1 MNYKKIVKE
10 ILSEIIHDQMKPT
23 MKYYAFDWDDNLM
36 YMPTKIYLVD
46 EDGESVGMSTED
58 FAEYRKMCGEV
69 KGLLTARLYI
79 IDLQERVN
87 HDDDDE

>member
-1 MNYKKIVKE
+1 MIDKYLKLLASKIDDKVSQLQMNI
-10 ILSEIIHDQMKPT
+10 
-23 MKYYAFDWDDNLM
+23 A
-36 YMPTKIYLVD
+36 
-46 EDGESVGMSTED
+46 DGKADD
-58 FAEYRKMCGEV
+58 FAEYKKMCGEV

>member
-1 MNYKKIVKE
+1 MIDKYLKLLASKIDDKVSQ
-10 ILSEIIHDQMKPT
+10 LQMSI
-23 MKYYAFDWDDNLM
+23 A
-36 YMPTKIYLVD
+36 
-46 EDGESVGMSTED
+46 DGKAED
-58 FAEYRKMCGEV
+58 FSEYKKMCGEV